1 MLLLMIRNYKKIL
14 CKGWYKA
21 LDSLRVAGHKRASTY
36 KYEGQYIDNKNFGNE
51 YTLLATLT
59 SYIHYNFLECY
70 SVKLTDLKVFPQ
82 IRPLF
87 YSNKFCSTI
96 ILVLL

>member
-70 SVKLTDLKVFPQ
+70 SVKLTNLKFLPRYDPYFIVTNFIPQ
-82 IRPLF
+82 
-87 YSNKFCSTI
+87 
-96 ILVLL
+96 